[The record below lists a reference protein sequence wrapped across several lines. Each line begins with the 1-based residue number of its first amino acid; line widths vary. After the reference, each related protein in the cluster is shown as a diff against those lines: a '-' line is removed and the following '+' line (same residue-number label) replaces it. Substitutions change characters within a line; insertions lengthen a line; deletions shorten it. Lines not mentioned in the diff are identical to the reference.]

1 MAELVIEKGKKEVAP
16 TQKGEVR
23 RGGVE
28 LERMLDRFDQM
39 MGDWWGRPFPSLMR
53 PSRAL
58 MSEAFSLRAP
68 AVDLYEGDQEVVIKA
83 EVPGMDKGD
92 LKVDLTDSM
101 LTISGEKKKEENVKE
116 EAYTYSERSYGSFSR
131 SLQLP
136 CAVKSDKAKA
146 TFKNGVLEV
155 KLPKTEEAKKRL
167 DRFNWDAITKQVSS
181 LYQSCEV

>member
-1 MAELVIEKGKKEVAP
+1 MAEPVIEKGKKEVAP
-16 TQKGEVR
+16 AQKGEVR
-23 RGGVE
+23 RGNVE
-28 LERMLDRFDQM
+28 FERMLDRFDQM
-39 MGDWWGRPFPSLMR
+39 IGDWWGRPFPSLSPSFPSLMR

-92 LKVDLTDSM
+92 LKIEMTDSM
-101 LTISGEKKKEENVKE
+101 LTISGEKKKEENIKE
-116 EAYTYSERSYGSFSR
+116 EAYTYSERSYGSFTR

-155 KLPKTEEAKKRL
+155 KLPKTEEAKKRHVTVKI
-167 DRFNWDAITKQVSS
+167 D
-181 LYQSCEV
+181 

>member
-1 MAELVIEKGKKEVAP
+1 MAELVIQKGEKKDVPA
-16 TQKGEVR
+16 QKGEVR
-23 RGGVE
+23 GGGVE
-28 LERMLDRFDQM
+28 FERMLDRFDKM
-39 MGDWWGRPFPSLMR
+39 MGDWWGRPFPSLMPSLPSLMR

-68 AVDLYEGDQEVVIKA
+68 AVDVYEGEQEVVIKA

-101 LTISGEKKKEENVKE
+101 LTISGEKEKEENIKE

-136 CAVKSDKAKA
+136 CAVKSDKARA

-155 KLPKTEEAKKRL
+155 KLPKTEEAKKRHVTVKI
-167 DRFNWDAITKQVSS
+167 D
-181 LYQSCEV
+181 